1 MDTYTSW
8 TAALNGTF
16 HLIMER
22 LAQHLPNILGAIL
35 LLLAGWL
42 LAKTLRLLAIRFTR
56 FIDKIVLNY
65 SSKKGIKRTRLPIV
79 SGKVIGEVIYW
90 VVLLVFIT
98 TATHVLNLKI
108 FTDWLSRVI
117 AYLPTL
123 LAGGLIILAGVL
135 VSSIARDLLIAA
147 LPHADKEQRVFAGR
161 IVYAV
166 ILFTAIV
173 IGVDQIGINVNF
185 LIVLLSIIIGTFMT
199 GLAIAVGLGSKT
211 LVHNL
216 ISAHY
221 LKRQYRIGDQV
232 RVWDYSGRI
241 LDLTTTTIV
250 LDTAEGIVTVPAKV
264 YSDNPIIKLPA
275 AIDDDQ
281 G

>member
-1 MDTYTSW
+1 MDMYTSW

-16 HLIMER
+16 NLIMER
-22 LAQHLPNILGAIL
+22 LAQHLPNIVGAIL
-35 LLLAGWL
+35 LLLVGWL
-42 LAKTLRLLAIRFTR
+42 LAKTLRILAIRFTR

-65 SSKKGIKRTRLPIV
+65 SSKKGIKRTRLPII

-98 TATHVLNLKI
+98 TATHVLDLKI

-135 VSSIARDLLIAA
+135 VSSIARDLVVAT
-147 LPHADKEQRVFAGR
+147 LPHAEREQRVLFGR

-173 IGVDQIGINVNF
+173 IGVDQIGININF
-185 LIVLLSIIIGTFMT
+185 LIILLSIIIGTFMT

-211 LVHNL
+211 VVHNM
-216 ISAHY
+216 ISAHQ

-232 RVWDYSGRI
+232 KVWDYTGKI
-241 LDLTTTTIV
+241 LELTTTTII
-250 LDTAEGIVTVPAKV
+250 LDTADGIVTVPAKV
-264 YSDNPIIKLPA
+264 YSDNPIIKLPD
-275 AIDDDQ
+275 IIEDE
-281 G
+281 

>member
-1 MDTYTSW
+1 MDMYTSW

-16 HLIMER
+16 NLIMER

-35 LLLAGWL
+35 LLLVGWL
-42 LAKTLRLLAIRFTR
+42 LAKALRILAIRFTR

-65 SSKKGIKRTRLPIV
+65 SSKKGIKRTRLPII

-98 TATHVLNLKI
+98 TATHVLDLKI

-135 VSSIARDLLIAA
+135 VSSIARDLVVAT
-147 LPHADKEQRVFAGR
+147 LPHAEREQRVLFGR

-166 ILFTAIV
+166 ILFTAVV
-173 IGVDQIGINVNF
+173 IGVDQIGININF
-185 LIVLLSIIIGTFMT
+185 LIILLSIIIGTFMT
-199 GLAIAVGLGSKT
+199 GLAIAVGLGSKNV
-211 LVHNL
+211 VHNM
-216 ISAHY
+216 ISAHH

-232 RVWDYSGRI
+232 KVWDYTGKI
-241 LDLTTTTIV
+241 LELTTTTII
-250 LDTAEGIVTVPAKV
+250 LDTADGIVTVPAKV
-264 YSDNPIIKLPA
+264 YSENPIIKLSD
-275 AIDDDQ
+275 IIEDE
-281 G
+281 

>member
-1 MDTYTSW
+1 MDMYTSW

-16 HLIMER
+16 NLIMER

-35 LLLAGWL
+35 LLLVGWL
-42 LAKTLRLLAIRFTR
+42 LAKTLRILAIRFTR

-65 SSKKGIKRTRLPIV
+65 SSKKGIKRTRLPII

-98 TATHVLNLKI
+98 TATHVLDLKI

-135 VSSIARDLLIAA
+135 VSSIARDLVVAT
-147 LPHADKEQRVFAGR
+147 LPHAEREQRVLFGR

-166 ILFTAIV
+166 ILFTAVV
-173 IGVDQIGINVNF
+173 IGVDQIGININF
-185 LIVLLSIIIGTFMT
+185 LIILLSIIIGTFMT
-199 GLAIAVGLGSKT
+199 GLAIAVGLGSKNV
-211 LVHNL
+211 VHNM
-216 ISAHY
+216 ISAHH

-232 RVWDYSGRI
+232 KVWDYTGKI
-241 LDLTTTTIV
+241 LELTTTTII
-250 LDTAEGIVTVPAKV
+250 LDTADGIVTVPAKV
-264 YSDNPIIKLPA
+264 YSDNPIIKLPDT
-275 AIDDDQ
+275 IEDE
-281 G
+281 

>member
-1 MDTYTSW
+1 MDMYTSW

-16 HLIMER
+16 NLIMER
-22 LAQHLPNILGAIL
+22 LAQHLPNIVGAIL
-35 LLLAGWL
+35 LLLVGWL
-42 LAKTLRLLAIRFTR
+42 LAKTLRILAIRFTR

-65 SSKKGIKRTRLPIV
+65 SSKKGIKRTRLPII

-98 TATHVLNLKI
+98 TATHVLDLKI

-135 VSSIARDLLIAA
+135 VSSIARDLVVAT
-147 LPHADKEQRVFAGR
+147 LPHAEREQRVLFGR

-173 IGVDQIGINVNF
+173 IGVDQIGININF
-185 LIVLLSIIIGTFMT
+185 LIILLSIIIGTFMT

-211 LVHNL
+211 VVHNM
-216 ISAHY
+216 ISAHH

-232 RVWDYSGRI
+232 KIWDYTGKI
-241 LDLTTTTIV
+241 LELTTTTII
-250 LDTAEGIVTVPAKV
+250 LDTADGIVTVPAKV
-264 YSDNPIIKLPA
+264 YSDNPIIKLPD
-275 AIDDDQ
+275 IIEDE
-281 G
+281 

>member
-1 MDTYTSW
+1 MDMYTSW

-16 HLIMER
+16 NLIMER

-35 LLLAGWL
+35 LLLVGWL
-42 LAKTLRLLAIRFTR
+42 LAKALRILAIRFTR

-65 SSKKGIKRTRLPIV
+65 SSKKGIKRTRLPII

-98 TATHVLNLKI
+98 TATHVLDLKI

-135 VSSIARDLLIAA
+135 VSSIARDLVVAA
-147 LPHADKEQRVFAGR
+147 LPHAEREQRVLFGR

-166 ILFTAIV
+166 ILFTAVV
-173 IGVDQIGINVNF
+173 IGVDQIGININF
-185 LIVLLSIIIGTFMT
+185 LIILLSIIIGTFMT
-199 GLAIAVGLGSKT
+199 GLAIAVGLGSKNV
-211 LVHNL
+211 VHNM
-216 ISAHY
+216 ISAHH

-232 RVWDYSGRI
+232 KVWDYTGKI
-241 LDLTTTTIV
+241 LELTTTTII
-250 LDTAEGIVTVPAKV
+250 LDTADGIVTVPAKV
-264 YSDNPIIKLPA
+264 YSENPIIKLPD
-275 AIDDDQ
+275 IIEDE
-281 G
+281 

>member
-1 MDTYTSW
+1 MDIYTSW

-16 HLIMER
+16 NLIMER

-35 LLLAGWL
+35 LLLVGWL
-42 LAKTLRLLAIRFTR
+42 LAKTLRILAIRFTR

-98 TATHVLNLKI
+98 TATHVLDLKI
-108 FTDWLSRVI
+108 FTDWLRRVI

-135 VSSIARDLLIAA
+135 VSSIARDLVVAA
-147 LPHADKEQRVFAGR
+147 LPHADREQRMLFGR

-166 ILFTAIV
+166 ILFTAVV

-185 LIVLLSIIIGTFMT
+185 LIVLLSIIIGTFLT
-199 GLAIAVGLGSKT
+199 GLAIAVGLGSKSV
-211 LVHNL
+211 VHNM
-216 ISAHY
+216 ISAHQ
-221 LKRQYRIGDQV
+221 LKQQYRIGDQV
-232 RVWDYSGRI
+232 RVWDYTGKI
-241 LDLTTTTIV
+241 LELTATTII
-250 LDTAEGIVTVPAKV
+250 LDTADGIVTVPAKV
-264 YSDNPIIKLPA
+264 YSDNPITKLPNT
-275 AIDDDQ
+275 ISEE
-281 G
+281 

>member
-1 MDTYTSW
+1 MYTSW

-16 HLIMER
+16 NLIMER

-35 LLLAGWL
+35 LLLVGWL
-42 LAKTLRLLAIRFTR
+42 LAKTLRILAIRFTR

-65 SSKKGIKRTRLPIV
+65 SSKKGIKRTRLPII

-98 TATHVLNLKI
+98 TATHVLDLKI

-135 VSSIARDLLIAA
+135 VSSIARDLVVAT
-147 LPHADKEQRVFAGR
+147 LPHAEREQRVLFGR

-166 ILFTAIV
+166 ILFTAVV
-173 IGVDQIGINVNF
+173 IGVDQIGININF

-211 LVHNL
+211 VVHNM
-216 ISAHY
+216 ISAHH

-232 RVWDYSGRI
+232 KVWDYTGKI
-241 LDLTTTTIV
+241 LELTTTTII
-250 LDTAEGIVTVPAKV
+250 LDTADGIVTVPAKV
-264 YSDNPIIKLPA
+264 YSDNPIIKLPDT
-275 AIDDDQ
+275 IEDE
-281 G
+281 

>member
-1 MDTYTSW
+1 MYTSW

-16 HLIMER
+16 NLIMER
-22 LAQHLPNILGAIL
+22 LAQHLPNIVGAIL
-35 LLLAGWL
+35 LLLVGWL
-42 LAKTLRLLAIRFTR
+42 LAKTLRILAIRFTR

-65 SSKKGIKRTRLPIV
+65 SSKKGIKRTRLPII

-98 TATHVLNLKI
+98 TATHVLDLKI

-135 VSSIARDLLIAA
+135 VSSIARDLVVAT
-147 LPHADKEQRVFAGR
+147 LPHAEREQRVLFGR

-173 IGVDQIGINVNF
+173 IGVDQIGININF
-185 LIVLLSIIIGTFMT
+185 LIILLSIIIGTFMT

-211 LVHNL
+211 VVHNM
-216 ISAHY
+216 ISAHH

-232 RVWDYSGRI
+232 KIWDYTGKI
-241 LDLTTTTIV
+241 LELTTTTII
-250 LDTAEGIVTVPAKV
+250 LDTADGIVTVPAKV
-264 YSDNPIIKLPA
+264 YSDNPIIKLPD
-275 AIDDDQ
+275 IIEDE
-281 G
+281 

>member
-1 MDTYTSW
+1 MDMYTSW

-16 HLIMER
+16 NLIMER

-35 LLLAGWL
+35 LLLVGWL
-42 LAKTLRLLAIRFTR
+42 LAKTLRILAIRFTR

-65 SSKKGIKRTRLPIV
+65 SSKKGIKRTRLPII

-98 TATHVLNLKI
+98 TATHVLDLKI

-135 VSSIARDLLIAA
+135 VSSIARDLVVAT
-147 LPHADKEQRVFAGR
+147 LPHAEREQRVLFGR

-166 ILFTAIV
+166 ILFTAVV
-173 IGVDQIGINVNF
+173 IGVDQIGININF
-185 LIVLLSIIIGTFMT
+185 LIILLSIIIGTFMT
-199 GLAIAVGLGSKT
+199 GLAIAVGLGSKNV
-211 LVHNL
+211 VHNM
-216 ISAHY
+216 ISAHH

-232 RVWDYSGRI
+232 KVWDYTGKI
-241 LDLTTTTIV
+241 LELTTTTII
-250 LDTAEGIVTVPAKV
+250 LDTADGIVTVPAKV
-264 YSDNPIIKLPA
+264 YSDNPIIKLPD
-275 AIDDDQ
+275 IIEDE
-281 G
+281 

>member
-1 MDTYTSW
+1 MYTSW

-16 HLIMER
+16 NLIMER

-35 LLLAGWL
+35 LLLVGWL
-42 LAKTLRLLAIRFTR
+42 LAKALRILAIRFTR

-65 SSKKGIKRTRLPIV
+65 SSKKGIKRTRLPII

-98 TATHVLNLKI
+98 TATHVLDLKI

-135 VSSIARDLLIAA
+135 VSSIARDLVVAT
-147 LPHADKEQRVFAGR
+147 LPHAEREQRVLFGR

-166 ILFTAIV
+166 ILFTAVV
-173 IGVDQIGINVNF
+173 IGVDQIGININF
-185 LIVLLSIIIGTFMT
+185 LIILLSIIIGTFMT
-199 GLAIAVGLGSKT
+199 GLAIAVGLGSKNV
-211 LVHNL
+211 VHNM
-216 ISAHY
+216 ISAHH

-232 RVWDYSGRI
+232 KVWDYTGKI
-241 LDLTTTTIV
+241 LELTTTTII
-250 LDTAEGIVTVPAKV
+250 LDTADGIVTVPAKV
-264 YSDNPIIKLPA
+264 YSENPIIKLPD
-275 AIDDDQ
+275 IIEDE
-281 G
+281 

>member
-1 MDTYTSW
+1 MDMYTSW

-16 HLIMER
+16 NLIMER

-35 LLLAGWL
+35 LLLVGWL
-42 LAKTLRLLAIRFTR
+42 LAKALRILAIRFTR

-65 SSKKGIKRTRLPIV
+65 SSKKGIKRTRLPII

-98 TATHVLNLKI
+98 TATHVLDLKI

-135 VSSIARDLLIAA
+135 VSSIARDLVVAT
-147 LPHADKEQRVFAGR
+147 LPHAEREQRVLFGR

-166 ILFTAIV
+166 ILFTAVV
-173 IGVDQIGINVNF
+173 IGVDQIGININF
-185 LIVLLSIIIGTFMT
+185 LIILLSIIIGTFMT
-199 GLAIAVGLGSKT
+199 GLAIAVGLGSKNV
-211 LVHNL
+211 VHNM
-216 ISAHY
+216 ISAHH

-232 RVWDYSGRI
+232 KVWDYTGKI
-241 LDLTTTTIV
+241 LELTTTTII
-250 LDTAEGIVTVPAKV
+250 LDTADGIVTVPAKV
-264 YSDNPIIKLPA
+264 YSENPIIKLPD
-275 AIDDDQ
+275 IIEDE
-281 G
+281 

>member
-1 MDTYTSW
+1 MDMYTSW

-16 HLIMER
+16 NLIMER

-35 LLLAGWL
+35 LLLVGWL
-42 LAKTLRLLAIRFTR
+42 LAKTLRILAIRFTR

-65 SSKKGIKRTRLPIV
+65 SSKKGIKRTRLPII

-98 TATHVLNLKI
+98 TATHVLDLKI

-135 VSSIARDLLIAA
+135 VSSIARDLVVAT
-147 LPHADKEQRVFAGR
+147 LPHAEREQRVLFGR

-166 ILFTAIV
+166 ILFTAVV
-173 IGVDQIGINVNF
+173 IGVDQIGININF
-185 LIVLLSIIIGTFMT
+185 LIILLSIIIGTFMT
-199 GLAIAVGLGSKT
+199 GLAIAVGLGSKNV
-211 LVHNL
+211 VHNM
-216 ISAHY
+216 ISAHH

-232 RVWDYSGRI
+232 KVWDYTGKI
-241 LDLTTTTIV
+241 LELTTTTII
-250 LDTAEGIVTVPAKV
+250 LDTADGIVTVPAKV
-264 YSDNPIIKLPA
+264 YSENPIIKLSD
-275 AIDDDQ
+275 IIEDE
-281 G
+281 